1 MTEEL
6 RNALDALRGQKM
18 SADELDAQRLS
29 FVYGNSS
36 KEDKGTKEDIRR
48 ALTEPDYVPA

>member
-6 RNALDALRGQKM
+6 RQALEALKGKKM
-18 SADELDAQRLS
+18 SASEMDAQRLS
-29 FVYGNSS
+29 FVYGNAS
-36 KEDKGTKEDIRR
+36 KEDKGTKEDVRR